1 MENGNLNKTLSSK
14 FIRLEQ
20 TKTKL
25 AGDSF
30 SITAVDA
37 DPYESDESVNTDYG
51 KTTITGVGTAF
62 NSALNVGDVIQFC
75 TDTASYD
82 KYITNTAGNNYRHKY
97 SVNYEVILEEY
108 IVTAKSGSSDIEVFV
123 KPYTDYEEEFK
134 LMVAR
139 AVNYLCVS
147 STRSAYDKAAG
158 TGNVKICSPILFY
171 TVYKKNLTNSKTN
184 DYVVNID
191 DIKYFKINA
200 SNAQDMDVII
210 NSGDSASTTLAVHNC
225 FDYLNHVLTP
235 YTQIEPQR
243 VFYNYLDSDLTLSA
257 LPVCTSYTSKHLI
270 SVQNRDTTMKEMLK
284 KKNNESS

>member
-1 MENGNLNKTLSSK
+1 MTDSK

-20 TKTKL
+20 AKTKL

-30 SITAVDA
+30 SITDVDA
-37 DPYESDESVNTDYG
+37 SPYESDESVNADYG

-82 KYITNTAGNNYRHKY
+82 KYITNSAGITYKNKY

-108 IVTAKSGSSDIEVFV
+108 IVTAKSGSSNTEVFV
-123 KPYTDYEEEFK
+123 KPYTDYEEEFA
-134 LMVAR
+134 LMVNR

-158 TGNVKICSPILFY
+158 TGNVKTCAPILFY
-171 TVYKKNLTNSKTN
+171 TAYKKNLVNSETN
-184 DYVVNID
+184 DYVVNLEQISH
-191 DIKYFKINA
+191 FHIN
-200 SNAQDMDVII
+200 SSSAQNMDVHFADT
-210 NSGDSASTTLAVHNC
+210 GASTRSLTVHNC
-225 FDYLNHVLTP
+225 FEYLNHVLTP

-243 VFYNYLDSDLTLSA
+243 VFYNYSELDLTISA
-257 LPVCTSYTSKHLI
+257 PPVCKSFTSRPTTTR
-270 SVQNRDTTMKEMLK
+270 QDRDTTMKEIVK
-284 KKNNESS
+284 NINNESS

>member
-1 MENGNLNKTLSSK
+1 MENSK

-30 SITAVDA
+30 SITDVDA
-37 DPYESDESVNTDYG
+37 APYESDESVNADYG

-75 TDTASYD
+75 TDVASYD
-82 KYITNTAGNNYRHKY
+82 KYITNIAENNYTTKY

-108 IVTAKSGSSDIEVFV
+108 IVTAKSGSSDTEVFV
-123 KPYTDYEEEFK
+123 KPYTDYAEEFT
-134 LMVAR
+134 LMVNR
-139 AVNYLCVS
+139 AVRYLCVS

-158 TGNVKICSPILFY
+158 TGNVKTCSPILFY
-171 TVYKKNLTNSKTN
+171 TAYKKNLTNSKTN

-200 SNAQDMDVII
+200 SNAQNMDVII
-210 NSGDSASTTLAVHNC
+210 NSGNSASTTLAVHNC

-243 VFYNYLDSDLTLSA
+243 VFYNYSDLDLTVTA
-257 LPVCTSYTSKHLI
+257 PPICVSYSKSI
-270 SVQNRDTTMKEMLK
+270 PSPQNRDVTMEEVLK
-284 KKNNESS
+284 KINNESS